1 MEILERGGLYLA
13 LTEPRV
19 PHATLASA
27 AVERGVPLLQLRE
40 KDLPDGELVAL
51 ARTLR
56 HITAETGTLLI
67 INDRADVAAE
77 VGADGVHVGRTDLD
91 PLSARAIVGPDALV
105 GLSAN
110 TVDEIAAALAAGV
123 DYVGVGPIFP
133 TATKPD
139 ATEPVGLD
147 GLRAIAASGPRL
159 PVVAIGGLDGGN
171 AVDVL
176 NAGADFVAVVSAV
189 CFADDPVA
197 ALDELQTAIQ
207 SGSEG
212 MRKRGARSWERS

>member
-1 MEILERGGLYLA
+1 MEILRRGGLYLVV
-13 LTEPRV
+13 TDPRV
-19 PHATLASA
+19 PHRTLASA
-27 AVERGVPLLQLRE
+27 AIERGVPVLQLRE
-40 KDLPDGELVAL
+40 KDLPDGELVEL

-56 HITAETGTLLI
+56 YTTAETGTLLI

-77 VGADGVHVGRTDLD
+77 VGADGVHVGRTDVD
-91 PLSARAIVGPDALV
+91 PLSARAIVGPNALV

-110 TVDEIAAALAAGV
+110 TVDEIAAARAAGA

-139 ATEPVGLD
+139 ARKPVGLE

-159 PVVAIGGLDGGN
+159 PVVAIGGLDAGN

-176 NAGADFVAVVSAV
+176 GAGADFVAVVSAV
-189 CFADDPVA
+189 CLADDPVA
-197 ALDELQTAIQ
+197 ALDELQATIQ
-207 SGSEG
+207 SGGED
-212 MRKRGARSWERS
+212 RRTQPEDRS